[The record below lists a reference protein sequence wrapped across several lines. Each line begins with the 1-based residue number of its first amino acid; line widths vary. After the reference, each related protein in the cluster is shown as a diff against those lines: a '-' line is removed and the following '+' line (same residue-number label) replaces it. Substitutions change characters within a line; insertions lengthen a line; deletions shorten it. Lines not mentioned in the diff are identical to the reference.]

1 MNLANVPAG
10 NGVRFV
16 SRLTRDTLALI
27 LAGGRGSRLGALT
40 DWRAKPAV
48 PFGAKARIIDFALS
62 NCVHSQ
68 IRRILVLTQYKSHSL
83 VKHLL
88 NGWGHLNSEHG
99 EFLDVVPA
107 QQWVAEDAWYR
118 GTADAV
124 YQCMDIVSGYGPKYV
139 LILAGDHIYAM
150 DYGEMLA
157 VHAETGAD
165 VTIACTTVPIA
176 QAREFGIMEVDAT
189 GRIIGFEE
197 KPHSPKPMP
206 GHPGHAL
213 VSMGI
218 YVFLSDYLAH
228 QLRQDQSDDLSAKD
242 FGKNIIP
249 RLIAQ
254 GYRVQAYFFGKP
266 GGFEPEYWRDVGTV
280 DAYFQANMELVSPA
294 PPIDLHDTGWPILTY
309 QPQLPPASFM
319 SGGSTG
325 RAVSCR
331 VQSSIVANGCI
342 VKGSD
347 LSQTILSAKAK
358 VHPGCQLENV
368 VALPGC
374 EIRSD
379 CRLRNV
385 ILDNRCV
392 LPEGTVIGEDP
403 VADRARFDVTSSGV
417 VVVTRQ
423 ALGQSARYYP
433 SLASGG

>member
-1 MNLANVPAG
+1 MNIATVPPGSSA
-10 NGVRFV
+10 RFV

-27 LAGGRGSRLGALT
+27 LAGGRGSRLGTLT

-48 PFGAKARIIDFALS
+48 PFGARCRIIDFALS

-68 IRRILVLTQYKSHSL
+68 IRRIMVLTQYKSHSL

-88 NGWGHLNSEHG
+88 NGWGHLNSESG

-124 YQCMDIVSGYGPKYV
+124 YQCMDIVAGYGPKYV

-165 VTIACTTVPIA
+165 VTIACTTVPIGEA
-176 QAREFGIMEVDAT
+176 HEFGIMEVDAA
-189 GRIIGFEE
+189 GRIVGFEE
-197 KPHSPKPMP
+197 KPKHPKPMP
-206 GHPGHAL
+206 GRPDRAL

-218 YVFLSDYLAH
+218 YVFLTDYLAH
-228 QLRQDQSDDLSAKD
+228 QLRQDASDDLSSKD

-249 RLIAQ
+249 RLISQ
-254 GYRVQAYFFGKP
+254 GYRVQAYYFGKP
-266 GGFEPEYWRDVGTV
+266 RSDEPEYWRDVGTV
-280 DAYFQANMELVSPA
+280 DAYFQANMELVSERPPLDLNAPA
-294 PPIDLHDTGWPILTY
+294 WPMMTY
-309 QPQLPPASFM
+309 QPQLPPARFVS
-319 SGGSTG
+319 SGT
-325 RAVSCR
+325 SCR
-331 VQSSIVANGCI
+331 VQNSIVANGTI
-342 VKGSD
+342 VRSAD
-347 LSQTILSAKAK
+347 IAQSILSAK
-358 VHPGCQLENV
+358 VSVEHGSVLERV

-374 EIRSD
+374 EVRAN
-379 CRLRNV
+379 CRLHNV

-392 LPEGTVIGEDP
+392 VPEGTVIGEDP
-403 VADRARFDVTSSGV
+403 AADRARFEVTAGGT
-417 VVVTRQ
+417 VVVTRKM
-423 ALGQSARYYP
+423 LGQSARYHP

>member
-1 MNLANVPAG
+1 MNISTVPSGRGA
-10 NGVRFV
+10 RFV

-27 LAGGRGSRLGALT
+27 LAGGRGSRLGPLT

-48 PFGAKARIIDFALS
+48 PFGARCRIIDFALS

-68 IRRILVLTQYKSHSL
+68 IRRIMVLTQYKSHSL

-88 NGWGHLNSEHG
+88 NGWGHLNSESG
-99 EFLDVVPA
+99 DFLDVVPA
-107 QQWVAEDAWYR
+107 QQWLAEDAWYR

-124 YQCMDIVSGYGPKYV
+124 YQCMDIVAGYGPKYV

-165 VTIACTTVPIA
+165 VTIACTTAPIA
-176 QAREFGIMEVDAT
+176 EAREFGIMEVDAT
-189 GRIIGFEE
+189 GRIVGFEE
-197 KPHSPKPMP
+197 KPQKPKAMP
-206 GHPGHAL
+206 GRPDRAL

-228 QLRQDQSDDLSAKD
+228 QLRQDASDDLSAKD

-254 GYRVQAYFFGKP
+254 GYRVQAYYFGRP
-266 GGFEPEYWRDVGTV
+266 GGGEPDYWRDVGTV
-280 DAYFQANMELVSPA
+280 DAYFQANMELVSPR
-294 PPIDLHDTGWPILTY
+294 PPLDLHDTAWPVLTY
-309 QPQLPPASFM
+309 QPQLPPASFV
-319 SGGSTG
+319 SNAT
-325 RAVSCR
+325 SCR
-331 VQSSIVANGCI
+331 VQSSIVANGTI
-342 VKGSD
+342 VRSSD
-347 LSQTILSAKAK
+347 IAQTILSAKVS
-358 VHPGCQLENV
+358 VHPGCVLDRV

-374 EIRSD
+374 EVRAN

-392 LPEGTVIGEDP
+392 VPEGTVIGEDAA
-403 VADRARFDVTSSGV
+403 ADRARFEVTSGGTV
-417 VVVTRQ
+417 IVTRKM
-423 ALGQSARYYP
+423 LGQSSRYHP
-433 SLASGG
+433 SLALGG

>member
-1 MNLANVPAG
+1 MTVPTSHPTRGA
-10 NGVRFV
+10 RFV

-48 PFGAKARIIDFALS
+48 PFGGKCRIIDFALS
-62 NCVHSQ
+62 NCVHSH

-99 EFLDVVPA
+99 EFLDIVPA
-107 QQWVAEDAWYR
+107 QQWLAEDAWYR

-124 YQCMDIVSGYGPKYV
+124 YQCMDIVAGYGPKYV

-165 VTIACTTVPIA
+165 VTIACTTTPIESA
-176 QAREFGIMEVDAT
+176 GEFGIMEVDAT
-189 GRIIGFEE
+189 GRVVGFEE
-197 KPHSPKPMP
+197 KPKDPKPMP
-206 GHPGHAL
+206 GRPDRAL

-218 YVFLSDYLAH
+218 YVFLTDYLAH
-228 QLRQDQSDDLSAKD
+228 QLRQDASDDLSAKD

-254 GYRVQAYFFGKP
+254 GYRVQAYFFGKS
-266 GGFEPEYWRDVGTV
+266 GTDEPAYWRDVGTV
-280 DAYFQANMELVSPA
+280 DAYFQANMELVSPT
-294 PPIDLHDTGWPILTY
+294 PPLDLHDPGWPVLTF
-309 QPQLPPASFM
+309 QPQLPPMSFH
-319 SGGSTG
+319 SGPGT
-325 RAVSCR
+325 SCR
-331 VQSSIVANGCI
+331 IQNSVVASGC
-342 VKGSD
+342 VVRSSD
-347 LSQTILSAKAK
+347 LSDCILSANVT
-358 VHPGCQLENV
+358 VHPGCVLDRV

-374 EIRSD
+374 EIRSGA
-379 CRLRNV
+379 RLRNV

-392 LPEGTVIGEDP
+392 VPEGAVVGEDP
-403 VADRARFDVTSSGV
+403 AHDDARFEPTAGGV
-417 VVVTRQ
+417 VVVTRKV
-423 ALGQSARYYP
+423 LGQTARYHP
-433 SLASGG
+433 SLVLGG